1 MVSCKAKE
9 LFYPPLVF
17 NNTSVSQSLSEKH
30 LDVIFYAN
38 LKSDE
43 YVKIVSSKINKA
55 LGLLHKLQ
63 NLPLITI

>member
-9 LFYPPLVF
+9 IFYPPLVF

-43 YVKIVSSKINKA
+43 YVKIVSSK
-55 LGLLHKLQ
+55 
-63 NLPLITI
+63 